1 MTMRGRGT
9 STCPELEGQLLA
21 VPLFSRASGFG
32 SLFAI
37 FEAEQG
43 ADALRRLRRESG
55 FRVSDYAPSMLVPFS
70 LMNRVYNLAAKMSGD
85 AELGARVGRNFRL
98 EEFGPFLE
106 YALYDETLG
115 DVIAR
120 SINAQPLHSNQ
131 LIMDLRVVGG
141 QARWRLRYQ
150 TNAEPTVE
158 HHAQMCLMQALGAVR
173 RCTGAQI
180 EIHVA
185 EPYAAEARLLES
197 RLDVRVRARTND
209 YELAFPAHWL
219 WKWMPIAGLPPD
231 LAVEA
236 LAPYRDRPL
245 PRAMAEAVLIAL
257 ELHGDQPIGGIGVI
271 GAQIGLPPRT
281 LQLALRSEGVSYRD
295 IGRGLRLR
303 RARQLL
309 ATTEKPLAEVALRT
323 GYADPS
329 NFHRAFLAQT
339 GMTPGRFRATSR
351 PQAPYRSEHR

>member
-1 MTMRGRGT
+1 MG
-9 STCPELEGQLLA
+9 

-32 SLFAI
+32 SLFSI
-37 FEAEQG
+37 IEAEQG
-43 ADALRRLRRESG
+43 AEALRQLRRDSG
-55 FRVSDYAPSMLVPFS
+55 FTVADYAPSTLVPFP

-85 AELGARVGRNFRL
+85 PQLGARVGRNFRL

-106 YALYDETLG
+106 YALYGETLG
-115 DVIAR
+115 DVISR

-150 TNAEPTVE
+150 TNAEPTME
-158 HHAQMCLMQALGAVR
+158 HHAQLCLMQALGTVR
-173 RCTGAQI
+173 RCPGTRKTQI
-180 EIHVA
+180 AIHVA
-185 EPYAAEARLLES
+185 EPYTAEARLLQS
-197 RLDVRVRARTND
+197 RLDVRVRPRTHD

-219 WKWMPIAGLPPD
+219 RKWMPIVGLPPD

-236 LAPYRDRPL
+236 FAPYRERPL

-271 GAQIGLPPRT
+271 GREIGLPPRT
-281 LQLALRSEGVSYRD
+281 LQLALRNEGVSYRD
-295 IGRGLRLR
+295 IVRGLRLR

-329 NFHRAFLAQT
+329 NFHRAFVSQT
-339 GMTPGRFRATSR
+339 GMTPGRFRDAVRLHVPS
-351 PQAPYRSEHR
+351 SVGHR

>member
-1 MTMRGRGT
+1 
-9 STCPELEGQLLA
+9 LA

-32 SLFAI
+32 SLFSI
-37 FEAEQG
+37 VEAEQG
-43 ADALRRLRRESG
+43 AEALQRLRRESG
-55 FRVSDYAPSMLVPFS
+55 FAAADYSPSMLVPFP

-85 AELGARVGRNFRL
+85 PQLGARVGRNFRL

-106 YALYDETLG
+106 YALYGETLG

-131 LIMDLRVVGG
+131 LSMDLRVVGG
-141 QARWRLRYQ
+141 QAHWRLRYQ

-158 HHAQMCLMQALGAVR
+158 HHAQMCLMQALGTVR
-173 RCTGAQI
+173 RCPGARKDQI

-197 RLDVRVRARTND
+197 RLDVRVRPRTND

-219 WKWMPIAGLPPD
+219 GKWMPIVGLPPD
-231 LAVEA
+231 LAVEG
-236 LAPYRDRPL
+236 LAPYRDRPV

-257 ELHGDQPIGGIGVI
+257 ELHGDLPIGGIGVI
-271 GAQIGLPPRT
+271 GAEIGLPPRT
-281 LQLALRSEGVSYRD
+281 LQYTLRSEGVSYRD
-295 IGRGLRLR
+295 IVRGLRLR

-323 GYADPS
+323 GYTDPS

-351 PQAPYRSEHR
+351 PEAPYRSEHR

>member
-1 MTMRGRGT
+1 
-9 STCPELEGQLLA
+9 LA

-55 FRVSDYAPSMLVPFS
+55 FEVSDFAPSTLVPFS

-98 EEFGPFLE
+98 EEFGPFME
-106 YALYDETLG
+106 YALYGETLRN
-115 DVIAR
+115 VIMR

-158 HHAQMCLMQALGAVR
+158 HHAQLSLMQALSTVR
-173 RCTGAQI
+173 RCPGARKDQI
-180 EIHVA
+180 EIHVV

-197 RLDVRVRARTND
+197 RLDVRVLPRTND

-219 WKWMPIAGLPPD
+219 RKRMPIVGLPPE

-245 PRAMAEAVLIAL
+245 PRAMGEAVLIAL

-271 GAQIGLPPRT
+271 GREIGLPPRT
-281 LQLALRSEGVSYRD
+281 LQLALRNEGVSYRD
-295 IGRGLRLR
+295 IVRGLRLR

-323 GYADPS
+323 GYSDPS
-329 NFHRAFLAQT
+329 NFHRAFLLQT
-339 GMTPGRFRATSR
+339 GITPGRFREALRSPAT
-351 PQAPYRSEHR
+351 AHTE